1 MNVLHRTNL
10 LKKLASFLGIAGVAS
25 LLSTPGLAQINSRA
39 NIANQSFSNGF
50 ELAQNG
56 SNTPSGGSNT
66 PSNTN
71 TPSGGSNTPGRENTQ
86 SSLSSRDRNF
96 INQAA
101 QVGMLEVQLGQ
112 LATQRGSTNT
122 VKQYGQRMVNEHTQA
137 NQQLMQ
143 LARQKGVTPPTNL
156 DNQHKAVM
164 NRISNLS
171 GANFDDAYMKVM
183 IDSHN
188 QAIALFQAQSQ
199 QGQDP
204 DLKAWATKLV
214 PNLQAH
220 LQMANQM
227 ATENRRQDRFSF
239 SQRHLITLFAVRGS
253 SFFDERE
260 LRIIFVCAAGKIYGF
275 Y

>member
-86 SSLSSRDRNF
+86 SSLSSRDKNF

-143 LARQKGVTPPTNL
+143 LATQKGVTPPTNL

-171 GANFDDAYMKVM
+171 GANFDDAYMRVM

-227 ATENRRQDRFSF
+227 ATENRR
-239 SQRHLITLFAVRGS
+239 
-253 SFFDERE
+253 
-260 LRIIFVCAAGKIYGF
+260 
-275 Y
+275 

>member
-1 MNVLHRTNL
+1 MKGLHHTSL
-10 LKKLASFLGIAGVAS
+10 LKKLASFVGIAGVAS

-39 NIANQSFSNGF
+39 NITNQSFSRSF

-56 SNTPSGGSNT
+56 G
-66 PSNTN
+66 NTN
-71 TPSGGSNTPGRENTQ
+71 TPGRGSTTPNNTNTPGGGSTTPNNTNTPGGGSTTPNNTNTPGGSSTTPGRGNTQ
-86 SSLSSRDRNF
+86 SSLSSTDRNF

-101 QVGMLEVQLGQ
+101 QLGMLEVQLGQ
-112 LATQRGSTNT
+112 LAMQRGSSNT

-143 LARQKGVTPPTNL
+143 LSSQKGVTPSTNL
-156 DNQHKAVM
+156 DNQHKAAI
-164 NRISNLS
+164 NRISSLS
-171 GANFDDAYMKVM
+171 GKSFDNAYMEEM
-183 IDSHN
+183 INSHN

-227 ATENRRQDRFSF
+227 VVENRR
-239 SQRHLITLFAVRGS
+239 
-253 SFFDERE
+253 
-260 LRIIFVCAAGKIYGF
+260 
-275 Y
+275 

>member
-1 MNVLHRTNL
+1 MNLLHRTNL
-10 LKKLASFLGIAGVAS
+10 LKKLTSFVGIAGVAS

-56 SNTPSGGSNT
+56 SNTPSGDSNT

-71 TPSGGSNTPGRENTQ
+71 TPSGDSTAPGRENTQ
-86 SSLSSRDRNF
+86 SSLSSRDINF

-101 QVGMLEVQLGQ
+101 QIGMLEVQLGQ
-112 LATQRGSTNT
+112 LATQRASTNT

-143 LARQKGVTPPTNL
+143 LAAQKGVTPPTNL

-171 GANFDDAYMKVM
+171 GANFDDAYMKEM

-227 ATENRRQDRFSF
+227 AAEN
-239 SQRHLITLFAVRGS
+239 QR
-253 SFFDERE
+253 
-260 LRIIFVCAAGKIYGF
+260 
-275 Y
+275 

>member
-10 LKKLASFLGIAGVAS
+10 LKKLVSFVGIAGVAS
-25 LLSTPGLAQINSRA
+25 LLSTPGLAQINSRP
-39 NIANQSFSNGF
+39 NIANQSFNNSF

-56 SNTPSGGSNT
+56 GNMNTPSGGSNT

-71 TPSGGSNTPGRENTQ
+71 TPAPGSNAPSRTNTQ
-86 SSLSSRDRNF
+86 NSLSSRDRNF

-101 QVGMLEVQLGQ
+101 QIGMLEVQLGQ
-112 LATQRGSTNT
+112 LATQRGSSNT

-137 NQQLMQ
+137 NQELMQ
-143 LARQKGVTPPTNL
+143 LAGQKGVTPSKTL
-156 DNQHKAVM
+156 DSQHKAVM

-171 GANFDDAYMKVM
+171 GASFDEAYMREM
-183 IDSHN
+183 IDGHN
-188 QAIALFQAQSQ
+188 QAIALFKAQSQ

-227 ATENRRQDRFSF
+227 AAQNRR
-239 SQRHLITLFAVRGS
+239 
-253 SFFDERE
+253 
-260 LRIIFVCAAGKIYGF
+260 
-275 Y
+275 

>member
-1 MNVLHRTNL
+1 MNLLPRTNL
-10 LKKLASFLGIAGVAS
+10 LKKLASFVGIAGVAS

-39 NIANQSFSNGF
+39 NIANQSFSSGF

-56 SNTPSGGSNT
+56 RNTPSGGSNT

-143 LARQKGVTPPTNL
+143 LAAQKGVTPPTNL

-171 GANFDDAYMKVM
+171 GANFDDSYMKEM

-227 ATENRRQDRFSF
+227 AAENRR
-239 SQRHLITLFAVRGS
+239 
-253 SFFDERE
+253 
-260 LRIIFVCAAGKIYGF
+260 
-275 Y
+275 

>member
-1 MNVLHRTNL
+1 MNLLHRTNL
-10 LKKLASFLGIAGVAS
+10 LKKLASFVGVAGVAS

-71 TPSGGSNTPGRENTQ
+71 TPSGGSNTPRNTNTPSGGSNTPSNTNTQ

-143 LARQKGVTPPTNL
+143 LAAQKGVTPPTNL
-156 DNQHKAVM
+156 DSQHKAVM

-171 GANFDDAYMKVM
+171 GANFDDAYMKEM

-227 ATENRRQDRFSF
+227 AAQNRR
-239 SQRHLITLFAVRGS
+239 
-253 SFFDERE
+253 
-260 LRIIFVCAAGKIYGF
+260 
-275 Y
+275 